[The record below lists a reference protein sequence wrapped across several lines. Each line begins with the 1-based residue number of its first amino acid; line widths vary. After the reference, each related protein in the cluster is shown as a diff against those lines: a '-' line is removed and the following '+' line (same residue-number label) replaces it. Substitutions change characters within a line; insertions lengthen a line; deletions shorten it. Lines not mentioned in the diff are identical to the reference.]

1 MHAGSLPR
9 PDDVREMVAAKA
21 NGDPYDKAMLAQRL
35 PEAVAEVV
43 QKQLAVNLDSINDG
57 EFSKTNF
64 TNYAKERLGG
74 IDIRTFAPGN
84 GPIPLQI
91 SGRDRV
97 EFPGYFDLGFGSGR
111 PRDKQAFCVAPLT
124 YAGGATV
131 ATDIANFKAALQGA
145 DAVEPF
151 LPAVAPGSVEHWLWN
166 EHYRTQEG
174 FVYAIADVMHE
185 EYQAI
190 TDSGLLLQIDDPD
203 MFDSWQLYPGQT
215 FAEYRKY
222 AEMRVEALNHAL
234 RGIPKDRVRLHV
246 CWGSYHGPHK
256 FEIPLTEVVDLF
268 LSVNA
273 GAFSI
278 EASNPAHDHEWV
290 VWKDVKLPDDAILIP
305 GVVGHASDF
314 IEHPQL
320 VAQRLICYAEIVGRE
335 NLMAGTDCGIGHALA
350 TNPSPGANSKPSPKA
365 PASPATTS
373 GGSAPA
379 HFKAKNTEGC
389 QSQPSVF
396 GLTRASLS
404 L

>member
-1 MHAGSLPR
+1 MKRSTDRILTMHAGSLPR

-21 NGDPYDKAMLAQRL
+21 NGAPYDKALLAQRL

-74 IDIRTFAPGN
+74 IDIRQFAPGN
-84 GPIPLQI
+84 GPMPLQI

-97 EFPGYFDLGFGSGR
+97 EFPGYFELGFGSGR

-124 YAGGATV
+124 YAGTATV
-131 ATDIANFKAALQGA
+131 AADIANFKAALQGTE
-145 DAVEPF
+145 AVEPF

-166 EHYRTQEG
+166 EHYRTQEE

-190 TDSGLLLQIDDPD
+190 ADSGLLLQIDDPD
-203 MFDSWQLYPGQT
+203 MFDSWQLYPDQT
-215 FAEYRKY
+215 VAEYRKY

-256 FEIPLTEVVDLF
+256 FDIPLTEVVDLF

-278 EASNPAHDHEWV
+278 EASNPAHDHEWA

-320 VAQRLICYAEIVGRE
+320 VAQRLIRYAEIVGRE
-335 NLMAGTDCGIGHALA
+335 NLMAGTDCGIGPRVGHESIAWGKFQAL
-350 TNPSPGANSKPSPKA
+350 TQGARI
-365 PASPATTS
+365 ASEHLW
-373 GGSAPA
+373 G
-379 HFKAKNTEGC
+379 
-389 QSQPSVF
+389 
-396 GLTRASLS
+396 
-404 L
+404 